1 MHRSIRILLFAAAA
15 TLLGGAQVT
24 KPFNPQIQMGGDLS
38 ADKMREQNLNV
49 VKKAVEG
56 MRETLPQKVD
66 DYTQL
71 VAIDGNGTRL
81 IYTFEVNTGAKS
93 DETMRKEG
101 AKMAPRILEGIC
113 RSAERFMDADISL
126 TYRYISSATRTEV
139 LRVDADKSKCPKH
152 PARK

>member
-1 MHRSIRILLFAAAA
+1 MKTPLRILLLASA
-15 TLLGGAQVT
+15 TAILAGAQVT
-24 KPFNPQIQMGGDLS
+24 KPFNPQLQMGGDLS
-38 ADKMREQNLNV
+38 VDKMREQNVNV

-56 MRETLPQKVD
+56 LRETLPQKVD

-81 IYTFEVNTGAKS
+81 TYTFEVNTGTKS

-101 AKMAPRILEGIC
+101 TKMAPRILEGIC
-113 RSAERFMDADISL
+113 RSAERFMEADIAL
-126 TYRYISSATRTEV
+126 TYRYINSATHTEV
-139 LRVDADKSKCPKH
+139 LRVDADKSKCPKK